1 MFQFIT
7 KRPFWVNLLAVA
19 ALAVLI
25 IFIFLQSLRHFTHHG
40 EYLKIPEVKGKSI
53 ADATSLLENQGFSI
67 IIQDSVY
74 NDTLPKMVVVKQFP
88 EPDATV
94 KVNRTVYLVVSR
106 SIAPIIEMP
115 NLINM
120 SFRNAGLELKARG
133 LKLGDTSYRPDI
145 AKNAVLEQQFNG
157 AEIKPGT
164 KIAMGSTISLVLGAG
179 LGQEDMPVPTLIGMN
194 YLEARTLLEAGG
206 VGSLPIPDPD
216 VRDTANAYV
225 YRQSPERLDEDHKIN
240 RIRPG
245 QMIDIWLSVAKPEV
259 KTDSVLSKLPAS
271 GQKSDY

>member
-7 KRPFWVNLLAVA
+7 KRPFWVNLLVVIG
-19 ALAVLI
+19 LGFLI
-25 IFIFLQSLRHFTHHG
+25 IIIFLQSLNHFTHHG

-53 ADATSLLENQGFSI
+53 ADATTLLEKQGFSI
-67 IIQDSVY
+67 VIQDSIY
-74 NDTLPKMVVVKQFP
+74 NDTIPKLVVVKQFP

-120 SFRNAGLELKARG
+120 SYRNAELELKARG

-145 AKNAVLEQQFNG
+145 AKNAVLEQRFKED
-157 AEIKPGT
+157 EIKPGT

-179 LGQEDMPVPTLIGMN
+179 VGQEDMPVPDLIGMN
-194 YLEARTLLEAGG
+194 YLEAKTLLEAGG
-206 VGSLPIPDPD
+206 IGSLPIPDPD
-216 VRDTANAYV
+216 VRDTANAFV
-225 YRQSPERLDEDHKIN
+225 YRQSPERYDEDRKMN
-240 RIRPG
+240 RIRQG
-245 QMIDIWLSVAKPEV
+245 QMIDIWLSVIKPDR
-259 KTDSVLSKLPAS
+259 KPDSVISKLPATAE
-271 GQKSDY
+271 KSDF

>member
-7 KRPFWVNLLAVA
+7 KRPFWVNLLVMIG
-19 ALAVLI
+19 LGFLI
-25 IFIFLQSLRHFTHHG
+25 VFIFLQSLRHFTHHG

-53 ADATSLLENQGFSI
+53 ADATSLLEKQGFSI

-74 NDTLPKMVVVKQFP
+74 NDTLPKQVVVKQFP

-120 SFRNAGLELKARG
+120 SFRNAELELKVRG

-145 AKNAVLEQQFNG
+145 AKNAILEQQYNG
-157 AEIKPGT
+157 SEIKPGT

-179 LGQEDMPVPTLIGMN
+179 VGLEDMPVPNLIGMN
-194 YLEARTLLEAGG
+194 YLEAKTLLEGG
-206 VGSLPIPDPD
+206 GIGSLPIPDPD
-216 VRDTANAYV
+216 VKDTANAFV
-225 YRQSPERLDEDHKIN
+225 YRQSPERYDEDKKMN
-240 RIRPG
+240 RIRQG
-245 QMIDIWLSVAKPEV
+245 QMIDIWLSVIKPER
-259 KTDSVLSKLPAS
+259 KQDSVLSKLPPTA
-271 GQKSDY
+271 QKSDY